1 LTWILSWTV
10 VKWTCPVLLSLA
22 PANLKP
28 LLCKAELRPETYIT
42 TDPQGVQEKLEELG
56 QGTPM
61 KLEYVIFNEKS
72 EMQRKD
78 VRPKW
83 RAYIEE

>member
-1 LTWILSWTV
+1 MTWILSWTV

-22 PANLKP
+22 PASVKP

-42 TDPQGVQEKLEELG
+42 SDPQGIQEKLEELG

-61 KLEYVIFNEKS
+61 KLETITFNEMG
-72 EMQRKD
+72 EMKTKE

-83 RAYIEE
+83 RAYVE